1 MPTYTYKCE
10 KCEKTFDKFESMSA
24 EPLKVCIDENC
35 KGDVKRLIGMG
46 AGAIL
51 KGTGYYQTDFKNK
64 PAAKKAECQGCPSAG
79 ACASTSSAN
88 EKAS

>member
-10 KCEKTFDKFESMSA
+10 KCEKTFDKFQSMTE
-24 EPLKVCIDENC
+24 EPLKICIDENC
-35 KGDVKRLIGMG
+35 KGNVRRLIGTG

-51 KGTGYYQTDFKNK
+51 KGSGFYQTDFKNSGK
-64 PAAKKAECQGCPSAG
+64 KEEKKAECKSCPSA
-79 ACASTSSAN
+79 SSC

>member
-10 KCEKTFDKFESMSA
+10 KCEKTFDKFQSMKD
-24 EPLKVCIDENC
+24 EPLKICIDESC
-35 KGDVKRLIGMG
+35 KGNVKRLIGMG

-51 KGTGYYQTDFKNK
+51 KGSGYYQTDFKNSG
-64 PAAKKAECQGCPSAG
+64 KKAECKSCPSS
-79 ACASTSSAN
+79 STC